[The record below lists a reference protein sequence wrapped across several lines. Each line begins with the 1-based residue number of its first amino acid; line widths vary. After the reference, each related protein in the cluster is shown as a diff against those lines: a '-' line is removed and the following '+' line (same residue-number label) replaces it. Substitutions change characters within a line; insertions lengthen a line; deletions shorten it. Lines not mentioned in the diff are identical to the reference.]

1 MSAPISIVIPT
12 LNSACSLPATL
23 LSLMEGLDAGL
34 ICEVVVTDG
43 GSNDATRVIAEA
55 WGAEVIA
62 GATSRGGQLRRG
74 VAASRGEWVMV
85 LHSDTILQDGW
96 AREVQK
102 RMHEGP
108 LCFSLAFRAPG
119 IAAKLVA
126 AWANLRTDVLRLP
139 YGDQGLLLRHKD
151 YDAAGGYLD
160 QPLMEDVAL
169 VCALA
174 QRVRRIRAH
183 AFTGAKKYQQQ
194 GWMRRGAKNL
204 ILLMRYLAGAKP
216 EDLVRAYQPSEPP
229 N

>member
-1 MSAPISIVIPT
+1 MFNTFVPVFTSTIWTIVSINGLPT
-12 LNSACSLPATL
+12 EPAIRVDPCDTAETTGQ
-23 LSLMEGLDAGL
+23 SEAGP
-34 ICEVVVTDG
+34 VVSGV
-43 GSNDATRVIAEA
+43 
-55 WGAEVIA
+55 
-62 GATSRGGQLRRG
+62 TSRGGQLRCG

-183 AFTGAKKYQQQ
+183 AFTGAKKISTTRLDAPWGQKPDLADAVF
-194 GWMRRGAKNL
+194 GRG
-204 ILLMRYLAGAKP
+204 
-216 EDLVRAYQPSEPP
+216 
-229 N
+229 

>member
-85 LHSDTILQDGW
+85 LHSDTILQNGW

-119 IAAKLVA
+119 IAATLVA

-139 YGDQGLLLRHKD
+139 FGDQGLLLRHKD

-169 VCALA
+169 VRALA
-174 QRVRRIRAH
+174 RRVSRIRAH
-183 AFTGAKKYQQQ
+183 AFTGAEKYQQQ

-216 EDLVRAYQPSEPP
+216 ENLARAYRSLDTP